1 MKLPNIWGPGNL
13 FAYSGLDGTC
23 TYSGSLVGTLCGDR
37 IGVIFYT
44 KIKSQLSLVLKDI
57 KDIDYTVV
65 ASDIVQGDFT
75 GINGERYPFTLLFY
89 AQDTV
94 IGQTT
99 ESALPVV
106 FVEEAVD
113 VVPETIGNIRV
124 YTCGGEYVAFAVN
137 RAEPLVSF
145 AYAVSSLSKQDA
157 ADKAAQAMQADM
169 QLEAAKKIGFFIRLP
184 ETKTSSEDAE
194 RLYYKCF
201 STMKSQVYTPEGR
214 FRSRWTTP
222 DRLPHKRLWL
232 WDSVFHSIGNKLISA
247 ELAYDSIKAIF
258 DTQHEDG
265 FIPHMSTPFESSE
278 VTQPPVIAWGL
289 YELYLHSGNG
299 SILEECYEGLKKYLL
314 WNKQHRDRNGN
325 WLFEWQVEEDSVHC
339 RCDECGMD
347 NSPRFDDVKEMDCI
361 DFSCFM
367 ANEARVMAKIAAV
380 LGRREDTEF
389 WQKWFGNIKTA
400 VNGYLW
406 NDRDQFYYDRLLQG
420 GEWKKV
426 KAVSSFLPL
435 FAGIC
440 EPDQAEALVRH
451 LEDPASFRTE
461 LPIPSISLDDPTF
474 GTDMWRGPVWINYN
488 YMISRGLKEYGYREL
503 AQKIIQKT
511 IDALTFRYSHDGTV
525 YEFYDSMNK
534 VSPRQLNRK
543 SKSLKPYQFQ
553 VRMQSIRDYG
563 WSCTLLPAMMLES
576 EAETETET
584 EAVSSFRQ
592 EREAGNGAGAV

>member
-13 FAYSGLDGTC
+13 FAYSGLDGIC
-23 TYSGSLVGTLCGDR
+23 TYSDSLVGTLCGDR

-44 KIKSQLSLVLKDI
+44 TIKSQLSLVLKDI

-65 ASDIVQGDFT
+65 SSDIVQAHFT
-75 GINGERYPFTLLFY
+75 GVGGENYPFTMLFC

-99 ESALPVV
+99 EAALPVV
-106 FVEEAVD
+106 FFEEAVD
-113 VVPETIGNIRV
+113 AVPETLGNVRV
-124 YTCGGEYVAFAVN
+124 YTFGDEYFALAVN
-137 RAEPLVSF
+137 RGEPLVSF
-145 AYAVSSLSKQDA
+145 AYAVSRISKQDA
-157 ADKAAQAMQADM
+157 ADKVALAVKADI
-169 QLEAAKKIGFFIRLP
+169 QVESAKKLNFFARLP
-184 ETKTSSEDAE
+184 ETKTGNEDTE
-194 RLYYKCF
+194 KLYYKCF
-201 STMKSQVYTPEGR
+201 STMKSQVYTPEGQ
-214 FRSRWTTP
+214 FQTRWTTP

-232 WDSVFHSIGNKLISA
+232 WDSVFHSLGNKHISA
-247 ELAYDSIKAIF
+247 ELAYDSIKAVF
-258 DTQHEDG
+258 DTQQEDG
-265 FIPHMSTPFESSE
+265 FIPHMSSPFESSE

-289 YELYLHSGNG
+289 YELYQHSGNPR
-299 SILEECYEGLKKYLL
+299 ILEECYAGLKKYLM
-314 WNKQHRDRNGN
+314 WNKQHRDRNDN
-325 WLFEWQVEEDSVHC
+325 WLFEWKVEEDNVHC

-367 ANEARVMAKIAAV
+367 ANEARIMVKIAAV
-380 LGRREDTEF
+380 LGRHEDVEF
-389 WQKWFGNIKTA
+389 WQECFDKIKAA

-406 NDRDQFYYDRLLQG
+406 DDQDQFYYDRLLQG

-451 LEDPASFRTE
+451 LEDPNSFGTE

-488 YMISRGLKEYGYREL
+488 YMICRGLKEYGCHEL
-503 AQKIIQKT
+503 AQSIIQKT
-511 IDALTFRYSHDGTV
+511 INTLTFWYGHDGAV
-525 YEFYDSMNK
+525 YEFYDSTNK
-534 VSPRQLNRK
+534 VSPSHLNRK

-563 WSCTLLPAMMLES
+563 WSCTLLPVMILES
-576 EAETETET
+576 DALQQG
-584 EAVSSFRQ
+584 RDM
-592 EREAGNGAGAV
+592 GNGTGTL